1 MAKLRTEIV
10 RKRSEADIK
19 RQVVATLRG
28 LGVLCFRMNAGR
40 ITSEHNGKKR
50 FINLAPS
57 GTADILAFVGKF
69 PLWIETK
76 REGNVQ
82 SREQVQFQRM
92 VRQMGHEYIVARD
105 SHTVAIAV
113 NALRGFEQ

>member
-1 MAKLRTEIV
+1 MKKKV
-10 RKRSEADIK
+10 RSEAEVK
-19 RQVVATLRG
+19 RQVMATLRG
-28 LGVLCFRMNAGR
+28 LAVMCFRMNAGR
-40 ITSEHNGKKR
+40 MMGQHKGKTWSVQ
-50 FINLAPS
+50 LAPS

-82 SREQVQFQRM
+82 SKDQIQFQRM
-92 VRQMGHEYIVARD
+92 VEGMGHHYIVARD
-105 SHTVAIAV
+105 SEAVAIAV